1 MRLIED
7 FLKKVAIL
15 QGKYHK
21 ILFFLI
27 VLITIF
33 MLAGIPKIQ
42 VESDLSESMPQH
54 LDIYQLNDKV
64 TDKFGGQDVILILI
78 TLDDTHD
85 FQDLPKKIT
94 NYKIINYINDLTAS
108 LQTQPEI
115 VSVTSSALAFQNI
128 NNINQDTIELILQ
141 NSPQLNSFFSKDL
154 KSTYILIR
162 SDTGTGEKKVTQMTN
177 LIQDKIDSFSKPP
190 GTKVMI
196 TGTPPMQV
204 TLLKILFEDAT
215 KTLLIAMLLI
225 FILLILIEKSLV
237 KTILIFVPLLIGLIW
252 TLGTMGHIGLKISMA
267 TAGLGAMLLG
277 LGVEYGVFMLTRF
290 LEERKKGKNE
300 IESLKVSVPAVGS
313 AILGSGLTT
322 TIGFLALT
330 LSVLPLLQKLGL
342 SLAIGI
348 FFCLFSAVFI
358 SPIMIITLENL
369 IKKIDKKLL
378 CIFKKRNE
386 GHKHGKC

>member
-1 MRLIED
+1 MKFIED
-7 FLKKVAIL
+7 FLKRVAIF

-21 ILFFLI
+21 VLFFLI

-33 MLAGIPKIQ
+33 MLTGIPKIQ

-54 LDIYQLNDKV
+54 LDIYKLNDKV
-64 TDKFGGQDVILILI
+64 RDTFGGQDVILVLI
-78 TLDDTHD
+78 TLDDSHD
-85 FQDLPKKIT
+85 FKDLPKKIIDP
-94 NYKIINYINDLTAS
+94 KIISYVTDLTKS
-108 LQTQPEI
+108 LQTENEI
-115 VSVTSSALAFQNI
+115 VSVTSAGLAFQNI
-128 NNINQDTIELILQ
+128 NNLDDDNIDLILK

-154 KSTYILIR
+154 KSTYILVR
-162 SDTGTGEKKVTQMTN
+162 SDTGTGERKVTQMTN

-190 GTKVMI
+190 GTKIMI

-215 KTLLIAMLLI
+215 RTLLLAMFLI
-225 FILLILIEKSLV
+225 FILLIIIEKSLV

-300 IESLKVSVPAVGS
+300 IESLKISVPAVGS

-348 FFCLFSAVFI
+348 FFCLFSAVFL
-358 SPIMIITLENL
+358 SPVMIITLENL
-369 IKKIDKKLL
+369 IKKIDKKLF